1 MGVNVE
7 FNVLQT
13 LLFLAVAAIL
23 GAGADLIK
31 QYIKSGKV
39 TPEHAKKEDLD
50 KVEKAFKESF
60 IKLEGAFNHHVNKHG
75 DCEKNFVAKEV
86 FEKHLHDCPIKEV
99 VNDINRH
106 RVDHGIVD
114 TRMDQRLS
122 VIENFA
128 TETHGML
135 QIHSDRLNEVNT
147 NLQVMIQ
154 EVKGY
159 RKENGNGKK

>member
-1 MGVNVE
+1 ME

-31 QYIKSGKV
+31 QFIKSGKV
-39 TPEHAKKEDLD
+39 TPDHAKKEDLD
-50 KVEKAFKESF
+50 KLEKAFKESVV
-60 IKLEGAFNHHVNKHG
+60 KLEGAFNHHVNKHG
-75 DCEKNFVAKEV
+75 DCEKNFVSKEV
-86 FEKHLHDCPIKEV
+86 YEKHLHECPIKEI
-99 VNDINRH
+99 VNDLNRH
-106 RVDHGIVD
+106 RIDHGVVD

-128 TETHGML
+128 TQTHEML
-135 QIHSDRLNEVNT
+135 QIYSDRLNEVNT

-159 RKENGNGKK
+159 HKENGKNGK